1 MNLKAPVFAFYPL
14 KLNHPFPGVLNQ
26 VWIVPLTD
34 PPCFKDQGSHFSS
47 SLPLG
52 LEFLR
57 LKMEVSPPQLTWGV
71 LCIVLSQI
79 CSDGPLAPAL
89 GPLSPAS

>member
-1 MNLKAPVFAFYPL
+1 MNLKAPVFAFYLL
-14 KLNHPFPGVLNQ
+14 KLNHLFPGVLNQ

-52 LEFLR
+52 LESMR
-57 LKMEVSPPQLTWGV
+57 LKMEVSPPQSTRV
-71 LCIVLSQI
+71 
-79 CSDGPLAPAL
+79 CSPGGHAL
-89 GPLSPAS
+89 HSPEPDLL